1 MRNKSTK
8 YILASLTSALA
19 AVLVSASLRNAHSM
33 SALYSYILMSFALL
47 GLAAVLAAMGL
58 IELSEEVKKPRYGK
72 IDRRHARCEAPEYR
86 QNRRGA

>member
-1 MRNKSTK
+1 MRNNSTK
-8 YILASLTSALA
+8 YLLGGIAATLA

-47 GLAAVLAAMGL
+47 GLGATLAAMGL
-58 IELSEEVKKPRYGK
+58 IELSEEIKKPRYGK
-72 IDRRHARCEAPEYR
+72 ITRRHARNEEPEYR